1 MHENASTKV
10 AVTTSVTPVHGRP
23 EFSKHRNSNHQR
35 NLSLDF
41 RSMGI
46 VLPTINHPSH
56 HRNRSLDSV
65 LTKIPEV
72 DVIPSPECPEPICA
86 PISDPNI
93 HSDDSGIGS
102 SEMASSCSRE
112 SLSCSEPSPSKQGIY
127 DSQTFDKV
135 SKSFL
140 LRLIESKLFDMP
152 MAIMYLFNSKEPG
165 VQRYIGDKLFSFD
178 DNSVDFFLPQLISM
192 YIQMDDIAEAIDPY
206 LVHRCRKS
214 CDFSIKCAWLLN
226 AFHDLNAESKSRG
239 GQLISTILNEHYKQG
254 PSEPT
259 SLDSFNLLT
268 KKTHCRSRSDSSMVN
283 LNGIQIVRE
292 RNFLGDLSSGM
303 AFDNRCSCTEQIAEC
318 RCGAP
323 RMCSEVE
330 FIKCLTTLGRD
341 LAKQP
346 TREARTTYLYSQLSL
361 INKNLPAKVWIPLYN
376 CNHHILSIPP
386 RVAAVLNSKDKA
398 PFIIYVEVAEVED
411 AERSPLTTRVSNL
424 RQTRSEENLT
434 RCESQDLKPEINS
447 QNMFIVAGDIRRR
460 LTVSTDIKSSS
471 PTDPEDPS
479 AAALKELWSEKEK
492 RVREKSPYGGL
503 ANWKLLPVIV
513 KTGDDLR
520 QELLASQL
528 LLTLHSIWMSELVP
542 LKVFP
547 YKILCLSNDAGLIE
561 PVLNTISLH
570 QIKKQNKNSLS
581 MYFEE
586 EFKENALVKARQNFI
601 ESCAAYSLVCYLIQ
615 VKDRHNG
622 NILLDNQGNLIH
634 IDFGFILSASPKN
647 LGFESSP
654 FKLTSEMV
662 DVMGGLDSD
671 GFKYFKLLILR
682 GLIASRKH
690 MDRVLSVVQIMQSA
704 NSQLPCFRAGATAVI
719 GSLKCRF
726 HLNLTESQLISL
738 VDNMVESSLHS
749 ITTKLYD
756 GFQYYT
762 NGIL

>member
-1 MHENASTKV
+1 M
-10 AVTTSVTPVHGRP
+10 
-23 EFSKHRNSNHQR
+23 
-35 NLSLDF
+35 
-41 RSMGI
+41 
-46 VLPTINHPSH
+46 
-56 HRNRSLDSV
+56 
-65 LTKIPEV
+65 
-72 DVIPSPECPEPICA
+72 
-86 PISDPNI
+86 
-93 HSDDSGIGS
+93 
-102 SEMASSCSRE
+102 
-112 SLSCSEPSPSKQGIY
+112 
-127 DSQTFDKV
+127 
-135 SKSFL
+135 
-140 LRLIESKLFDMP
+140 
-152 MAIMYLFNSKEPG
+152 
-165 VQRYIGDKLFSFD
+165 
-178 DNSVDFFLPQLISM
+178 
-192 YIQMDDIAEAIDPY
+192 
-206 LVHRCRKS
+206 
-214 CDFSIKCAWLLN
+214 
-226 AFHDLNAESKSRG
+226 
-239 GQLISTILNEHYKQG
+239 
-254 PSEPT
+254 
-259 SLDSFNLLT
+259 
-268 KKTHCRSRSDSSMVN
+268 
-283 LNGIQIVRE
+283 
-292 RNFLGDLSSGM
+292 
-303 AFDNRCSCTEQIAEC
+303 
-318 RCGAP
+318 
-323 RMCSEVE
+323 
-330 FIKCLTTLGRD
+330 
-341 LAKQP
+341 
-346 TREARTTYLYSQLSL
+346 
-361 INKNLPAKVWIPLYN
+361 
-376 CNHHILSIPP
+376 
-386 RVAAVLNSKDKA
+386 
-398 PFIIYVEVAEVED
+398 EVAEVED

-434 RCESQDLKPEINS
+434 RCNSQDLKPELNN

-561 PVLNTISLH
+561 PVLNSISLH

-586 EFKENALVKARQNFI
+586 EFKENTLVEARQNFI

-704 NSQLPCFRAGATAVI
+704 SMKYFYQLKTMIKCLRILI
-719 GSLKCRF
+719 G
-726 HLNLTESQLISL
+726 
-738 VDNMVESSLHS
+738 
-749 ITTKLYD
+749 
-756 GFQYYT
+756 
-762 NGIL
+762 

>member
-1 MHENASTKV
+1 MI
-10 AVTTSVTPVHGRP
+10 R
-23 EFSKHRNSNHQR
+23 
-35 NLSLDF
+35 
-41 RSMGI
+41 
-46 VLPTINHPSH
+46 VLEVINYY
-56 HRNRSLDSV
+56 
-65 LTKIPEV
+65 
-72 DVIPSPECPEPICA
+72 
-86 PISDPNI
+86 
-93 HSDDSGIGS
+93 S
-102 SEMASSCSRE
+102 SEMASSCSHE
-112 SLSCSEPSPSKQGIY
+112 SLSCSEPSPTKHNGC
-127 DSQTFDKV
+127 DSQIFDKV

-152 MAIMYLFNSKEPG
+152 MAITYLFNSKEPG
-165 VQRYIGDKLFSFD
+165 VQRYIGDKLFSFED
-178 DNSVDFFLPQLISM
+178 SSVDFFLPQLISM
-192 YIQMDDIAEAIDPY
+192 YIQMDDIAEAIDSY
-206 LVHRCRKS
+206 LVHRCCKS

-226 AFHDLNAESKSRG
+226 AFNDLNIKTKSRS
-239 GQLISTILNEHYKQG
+239 GQLINTILNEHYKQR
-254 PSEPT
+254 PNEKT

-283 LNGIQIVRE
+283 LNGIQIVWE
-292 RNFLGDLSSGM
+292 RSFLGDLSSGM
-303 AFDNRCSCTEQIAEC
+303 AFDNGCTCTEQTTEC

-323 RMCSEVE
+323 RMSSEIE
-330 FIKCLTTLGRD
+330 FVKCLVSLGRD

-346 TREARTTYLYSQLSL
+346 SREAKTTYLYSQLSL

-376 CNHHILSIPP
+376 CNHHVLAIPP
-386 RVAAVLNSKDKA
+386 RAAAVLNSKDKA

-424 RQTRSEENLT
+424 RQTRSEENLI
-434 RCESQDLKPEINS
+434 RCEPDDPKPEVINQS
-447 QNMFIVAGDIRRR
+447 TFIVAGDIRRR
-460 LTVSTDIKSSS
+460 LTESADIKGSS

-492 RVREKSPYGGL
+492 RVKENSPYGYL

-528 LLTLHSIWMSELVP
+528 LLTLHSIWIAEQVP

-547 YKILCLSNDAGLIE
+547 YRILCLSNDAGFIE

-570 QIKKQNKNSLS
+570 QIKKLNKTSLP

-586 EFKENALVKARQNFI
+586 EFKADGKILEARQNFI
-601 ESCAAYSLVCYLIQ
+601 HSCAAYCLVCYLIQ

-622 NILLDNQGNLIH
+622 NILLDNQGNVIH

-662 DVMGGLDSD
+662 DVMGGPDSE
-671 GFKYFKLLILR
+671 GFTYFKQLILR

-690 MDRVLSVVQIMQSA
+690 MDRIVSIVQIMQSA
-704 NSQLPCFRAGATAVI
+704 NSQLPCFKAGATAVI

-726 HLNLTESQLISL
+726 HLNLTETQLTML

-749 ITTKLYD
+749 ITTRLYD

>member
-1 MHENASTKV
+1 M
-10 AVTTSVTPVHGRP
+10 
-23 EFSKHRNSNHQR
+23 
-35 NLSLDF
+35 
-41 RSMGI
+41 
-46 VLPTINHPSH
+46 
-56 HRNRSLDSV
+56 
-65 LTKIPEV
+65 
-72 DVIPSPECPEPICA
+72 
-86 PISDPNI
+86 
-93 HSDDSGIGS
+93 
-102 SEMASSCSRE
+102 
-112 SLSCSEPSPSKQGIY
+112 
-127 DSQTFDKV
+127 
-135 SKSFL
+135 
-140 LRLIESKLFDMP
+140 
-152 MAIMYLFNSKEPG
+152 
-165 VQRYIGDKLFSFD
+165 
-178 DNSVDFFLPQLISM
+178 
-192 YIQMDDIAEAIDPY
+192 
-206 LVHRCRKS
+206 
-214 CDFSIKCAWLLN
+214 
-226 AFHDLNAESKSRG
+226 
-239 GQLISTILNEHYKQG
+239 
-254 PSEPT
+254 
-259 SLDSFNLLT
+259 
-268 KKTHCRSRSDSSMVN
+268 
-283 LNGIQIVRE
+283 
-292 RNFLGDLSSGM
+292 
-303 AFDNRCSCTEQIAEC
+303 
-318 RCGAP
+318 
-323 RMCSEVE
+323 
-330 FIKCLTTLGRD
+330 
-341 LAKQP
+341 
-346 TREARTTYLYSQLSL
+346 
-361 INKNLPAKVWIPLYN
+361 
-376 CNHHILSIPP
+376 
-386 RVAAVLNSKDKA
+386 
-398 PFIIYVEVAEVED
+398 EVAEVED

-704 NSQLPCFRAGATAVI
+704 SMKYFYQLKTVIICQTIFISYIFCFTDSQLPCFRAGATAVI